1 MVLFCAPCGV
11 SVSSNSCFAW
21 DGRSDIDHD
30 DEEDGD
36 VKRRSAFVIQVEG
49 SS

>member
-1 MVLFCAPCGV
+1 MVPFRAPCGV

-21 DGRSDIDHD
+21 DGRND
-30 DEEDGD
+30 DDDGD
-36 VKRRSAFVIQVEG
+36 VKRRSAFVIQVGG